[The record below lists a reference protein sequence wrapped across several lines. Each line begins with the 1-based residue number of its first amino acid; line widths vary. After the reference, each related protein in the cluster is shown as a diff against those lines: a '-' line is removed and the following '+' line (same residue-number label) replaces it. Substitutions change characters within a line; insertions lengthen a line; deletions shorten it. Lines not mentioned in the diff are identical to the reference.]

1 MYKYHR
7 GVSLL
12 TLGILFS
19 ISILGQIS
27 AAPISFMNLKYS
39 RFVELRS
46 SEGSANLSASVA
58 RQKMET
64 FFKKVSPQKVK
75 TLHKGF
81 SKDKTSYYGIV
92 QLITDSGNHRIFY
105 YCENVNG
112 EYVITK
118 IRIHERKR
126 LRE

>member
-39 RFVELRS
+39 TFVELRS

-92 QLITDSGNHRIFY
+92 QLITNSGNHRIFY
-105 YCENVNG
+105 YCESVNG